1 MPELL
6 CTLSSNITYAGFL
19 GSATRVCVAGP
30 IPMSTGNAESRID
43 ILDLAAST
51 SQMVA
56 NCAVPGDVTAVE
68 VCGFT
73 QSAKILIGCA
83 SRSVNDVTTFVLY
96 AVNEGVSTED
106 IYLEKIELPVISDI
120 IESSNIT
127 SMAFSSSQGLLATAS
142 EEGIVNLYDLN
153 AADQALVSFKADAA
167 GVSQIKFDRKGQLIA
182 GGNSGNQLKVWDVRT
197 GGQVACRH
205 LAGRRDGGFGNGSI
219 MFTSVLPHPVN
230 DTIYAGT
237 GDGSVVCWDIRTS
250 ADCLHQENLHTG
262 NDFGFIPVFPYFF
275 SIPNMFPSNSIQFN
289 SIQFNSIQFNSIQI
303 NSYIMPVSLIGE
315 VTSLVMH
322 PSRRGNVLSGGNNGY
337 VMSTDFSMETPEH
350 VLQQTGG
357 FRFGAEEILS
367 EPVGK

>member
-30 IPMSTGNAESRID
+30 IPTSTGNAESRID

-262 NDFGFIPVFPYFF
+262 
-275 SIPNMFPSNSIQFN
+275 
-289 SIQFNSIQFNSIQI
+289 
-303 NSYIMPVSLIGE
+303 E

-367 EPVGK
+367 EPVVINSLDVHSETRTLLASTATGALWRHNFTGGGTGAALGVR